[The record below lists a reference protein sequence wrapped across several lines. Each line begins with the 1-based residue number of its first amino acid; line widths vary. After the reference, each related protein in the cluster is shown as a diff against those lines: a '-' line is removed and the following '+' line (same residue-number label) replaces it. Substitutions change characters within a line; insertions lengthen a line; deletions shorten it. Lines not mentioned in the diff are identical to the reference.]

1 VDGDDEVIS
10 TGEQYCRTAHV
21 YSRKQRYEN
30 ETPHSN
36 TTATHPC
43 CLQKGY
49 NTKIT
54 GSVTFRETGVGAANT
69 AIDLSLQNAVLG
81 GYITHIH
88 DGPPG
93 NYHIIIYDFGRVYP
107 QNSKVDQT
115 LPLALPYDS
124 AINLNGT
131 FVVHDSTESM
141 IVADGGVGRN

>member
-1 VDGDDEVIS
+1 MKMKHLIVMLLLLTLAACKKDTTLRSHKYIL
-10 TGEQYCRTAHV
+10 TAANG
-21 YSRKQRYEN
+21 SG
-30 ETPHSN
+30 
-36 TTATHPC
+36 
-43 CLQKGY
+43 L
-49 NTKIT
+49 T

-107 QNSKVDQT
+107 QNNKVDQILT
-115 LPLALPYDS
+115 LVLPYDS

-131 FVVHDSTESM
+131 FVVHDSMESM